1 MASEPENFMHDT
13 AASRLSERYQ
23 RIRSQ
28 SLALCESLT
37 AEDMTVQ
44 VMPEV
49 SPTKWHLAHTTWFL
63 ERFILKANL
72 TDYRVFNEHYDYL
85 FNSYYYTAGEM
96 HARTRRGLLSR
107 PGVDEIVRYRAYVD
121 EHMQRL
127 LEDPDDKMKFLVTLG
142 LNHEQQHQELMLT
155 DIKNVLAQNP
165 MRPAYRDDLPGGDST
180 NRPLDW
186 HRFSGGLVEIGH
198 KGDGFCFD
206 NETPAHRLLL
216 QDFEIAGRPVSN
228 ADYLEFVRDDGY
240 QRCEHWLS
248 DGWARVLAEGW
259 SAPLY
264 WDIGR
269 GGDEALEFTLGGT
282 RPLDGG
288 APVSHLSYYE
298 ADAYARWAKAR
309 LPSEAEWEIAAASAP
324 ADGNFVENDRLH
336 PQAGQAEGM
345 RQFFGDVW
353 EWTSS
358 LYAPYPGFKPL
369 AGSLGEYNGKFMC
382 SQMVLRGGSCAT
394 PTDHV
399 RASYRNFFYPGD
411 RWQFSGLRLAR
422 SL

>member
-1 MASEPENFMHDT
+1 
-13 AASRLSERYQ
+13 
-23 RIRSQ
+23 
-28 SLALCESLT
+28 
-37 AEDMTVQ
+37 MTVQ

-49 SPTKWHLAHTTWFL
+49 SPTKWHLAHTTWFF
-63 ERFILKANL
+63 ERFILTPNL
-72 TDYRVFNEHYDYL
+72 SDYRVYNEHYDYL

-96 HARTRRGLLSR
+96 YARTRRGLLSR
-107 PGVDEIVRYRAYVD
+107 PGVDEIIRYRAHVD

-127 LEDPDDKMKFLVTLG
+127 LKDPDAELKFLITLG

-165 MRPAYRDDLPGGDST
+165 MRPVYRNDLLAGDST
-180 NRPLDW
+180 NQPLDW
-186 HRFSGGLVEIGH
+186 HRFSGGLVGIGH
-198 KGDGFCFD
+198 QGDGFCFD
-206 NETPAHRLLL
+206 NETPAHRVLV

-248 DGWARVLAEGW
+248 DGWARVLEEGW

-264 WDIGR
+264 WDLGNS
-269 GGDEALEFTLGGT
+269 GGEALEYTLGGT
-282 RPLDGG
+282 RILDGG

-324 ADGNFVENDRLH
+324 PDGNFVENDRLH
-336 PQAGQAEGM
+336 PQAGQGEGM

-358 LYAPYPGFKPL
+358 PYAPYPGFKPL

-394 PTDHV
+394 PRDHI

-422 SL
+422 DL

>member
-1 MASEPENFMHDT
+1 MASEPENFMQD
-13 AASRLSERYQ
+13 AVASGLSGRYQ

-44 VMPEV
+44 AMPEV
-49 SPTKWHLAHTTWFL
+49 SPTKWHLAHTTWFF
-63 ERFILKANL
+63 ERFILTPNL
-72 TDYRVFNEHYDYL
+72 SDYRVFNEHYDYL

-107 PGVDEIVRYRAYVD
+107 PGVDEIVRYRTHVD

-127 LEDPDDKMKFLVTLG
+127 LADPDDATECLVTLG

-165 MRPAYRDDLPGGDST
+165 MRPAYRNDLPISDST
-180 NRPLDW
+180 NQPLDW

-198 KGDGFCFD
+198 QGNGFCFD

-228 ADYLEFVRDDGY
+228 ADYLEFIRDGGY
-240 QRCEHWLS
+240 RECEHWLS
-248 DGWARVLAEGW
+248 DGWARVLADGW

-264 WDIGR
+264 WDVSR
-269 GGDEALEFTLGGT
+269 DGDEVLEFTLGGT
-282 RPLDGG
+282 GPLDRG

-309 LPSEAEWEIAAASAP
+309 LPSEAEWEIAAASVSV
-324 ADGNFVENDRLH
+324 DGNFVENERLH
-336 PQAGQAEGM
+336 PQAGPTEGA

-353 EWTSS
+353 EWTASP
-358 LYAPYPGFKPL
+358 YAPYPGFKPL

-382 SQMVLRGGSCAT
+382 SQMVLRGGSCVT
-394 PTDHV
+394 PRDHI

-422 SL
+422 DL